1 MAKKSTPKRAKRS
14 LPSSEQLFEQLRRR
28 TKGNADVMDRE
39 IEARCVRELTVL
51 MCDSSGFTRR
61 THDYGV
67 LHFLSVMTRVFD
79 LFEPI
84 IARRRGTVI
93 NRGADNLLAVFEDPA
108 KGVEAAVDMQKV
120 MRRFNEDKTD
130 RDQFQ
135 LCMGLHHG
143 NVLCVSDGIFG
154 DKVNVA
160 AKIGED
166 LASAEE
172 ILVTGEV
179 AKLLPARIKRSY
191 ARSVELG
198 GKNFEL
204 HRVKY

>member
-1 MAKKSTPKRAKRS
+1 MKKKTKTTPKT
-14 LPSSEQLFEQLRRR
+14 LPTAEQLFARLRRR
-28 TKGNADVMDRE
+28 TKANADVLDRE
-39 IEARCVRELTVL
+39 IENQCVHETTVM

-61 THDYGV
+61 THQYGI
-67 LHFLSVMTRVFD
+67 LHFLAVMTDVYDRV
-79 LFEPI
+79 EPVVLKHG
-84 IARRRGTVI
+84 GTVI
-93 NRGADNLLAVFEDPA
+93 SRGADNLLAVFDDA
-108 KGVEAAVDMQKV
+108 VKGVEAAIKMQRLLGK
-120 MRRFNEDKTD
+120 FNEGKTD

-135 LCMGLHHG
+135 LCMGFHHG
-143 NVLCVSDGIFG
+143 NILRLKDGIFG
-154 DKVNVA
+154 DKVNIA
-160 AKIGED
+160 SKIGED

-179 AKLLPARIKRSY
+179 AKLLPARIKRAY

>member
-1 MAKKSTPKRAKRS
+1 MKKKAKTVSRGRPT
-14 LPSSEQLFEQLRRR
+14 SEQLFARLRRR
-28 TKGNADVMDRE
+28 TKANADILDRE
-39 IEARCVRELTVL
+39 IENQCVSETTVM

-61 THDYGV
+61 THEYGI
-67 LHFLSVMTRVFD
+67 LHFLAVMTDVYDRV
-79 LFEPI
+79 EPI
-84 IARRRGTVI
+84 VLKHGGDVI
-93 NRGADNLLAVFEDPA
+93 SRGADNLLAVFNEPA
-108 KGVEAAVDMQKV
+108 KGVDAAIAMQRLLEK
-120 MRRFNEDKTD
+120 FNEGKTD

-135 LCMGLHHG
+135 LCMGFHHG
-143 NVLCVSDGIFG
+143 NILRLKDSIFG
-154 DKVNVA
+154 DKVNIA

>member
-1 MAKKSTPKRAKRS
+1 MKRKPNAAHKT
-14 LPSSEQLFEQLRRR
+14 LPTADQLFERLRGR
-28 TKGNADVMDRE
+28 TKANADVMDRE
-39 IEARCVRELTVL
+39 VEKECVSEVTVM

-61 THDYGV
+61 THEYGI
-67 LHFLSVMTRVFD
+67 LHFLAVMTIVYD
-79 LFEPI
+79 LVEPI
-84 IARRRGTVI
+84 VARKGGTVI
-93 NRGADNLLAVFEDPA
+93 SRGTDNLLAVFDEPS
-108 KGVEAAVDMQKV
+108 KGVEAAIAMQRLLAK
-120 MRRFNEDKTD
+120 FNDGKTD

-135 LCMGLHHG
+135 LCMGFHHG
-143 NVLCVSDGIFG
+143 AILRLKDSIFG
-154 DKVNVA
+154 DKVNIA

-179 AKLLPARIKRSY
+179 AKRLPAKIKRSY

-198 GKNFEL
+198 GKTFEL

>member
-1 MAKKSTPKRAKRS
+1 MKKKSKIASRGRPT
-14 LPSSEQLFEQLRRR
+14 SEQLFARLRRR
-28 TKGNADVMDRE
+28 TKANADVLDRD
-39 IEARCVRELTVL
+39 IENQCVSETTVM

-61 THDYGV
+61 THQYGI
-67 LHFLSVMTRVFD
+67 LHFLAVMTDVYDRV
-79 LFEPI
+79 EPVVLKH
-84 IARRRGTVI
+84 GGDVI
-93 NRGADNLLAVFEDPA
+93 SRGADNLLAVFDEPA
-108 KGVEAAVDMQKV
+108 KGVDAAIAMQRLLAK
-120 MRRFNEDKTD
+120 FNEGKTD

-135 LCMGLHHG
+135 LCMGFHHG
-143 NVLCVSDGIFG
+143 NILRLKDSIFG
-154 DKVNVA
+154 DKVNIA

>member
-1 MAKKSTPKRAKRS
+1 MKKRLKRRS
-14 LPSSEQLFEQLRRR
+14 RPTADQLFERLRGR
-28 TKGNADVMDRE
+28 TKANADAMDGA
-39 IEARCVRELTVL
+39 IEKECVTELTVM

-61 THDYGV
+61 THAYGI
-67 LHFLSVMTRVFD
+67 LHFLAVMTDVHDRV
-79 LFEPI
+79 EPI
-84 IARRRGTVI
+84 VIKHRGTVI
-93 NRGADNLLAVFEDPA
+93 SRGAENLLAVFDEPA
-108 KGVEAAVDMQKV
+108 HGVDAAIAMQ
-120 MRRFNEDKTD
+120 RLLARFNEGKAD

-135 LCMGLHHG
+135 LCMGFHHG
-143 NVLCVSDGIFG
+143 SVLRLKDSIFG
-154 DKVNVA
+154 DKVNIA

-179 AKLLPARIKRSY
+179 AKRLPARIKRAY

>member
-1 MAKKSTPKRAKRS
+1 MKKKAKTAPRG
-14 LPSSEQLFEQLRRR
+14 LPTSEQLFNRLRRR
-28 TKGNADVMDRE
+28 TKANADRLDRE
-39 IEARCVRELTVL
+39 IEDQCVHQTTIM

-61 THDYGV
+61 THQYGI
-67 LHFLSVMTRVFD
+67 LHFLAVMTDVYDRV
-79 LFEPI
+79 EPI
-84 IARRRGTVI
+84 VAKHGGTVI
-93 NRGADNLLAVFEDPA
+93 SRGADNLLAIFDDAV
-108 KGVEAAVDMQKV
+108 KGVDAAIKMQ
-120 MRRFNEDKTD
+120 RLLAEFNEGKTD

-135 LCMGLHHG
+135 LCMGFHHG
-143 NVLCVSDGIFG
+143 SILRLKDGIFG

-172 ILVTGEV
+172 ILVTGDV
-179 AKLLPARIKRSY
+179 AKLLPARIKRAY

>member
-1 MAKKSTPKRAKRS
+1 MKKKPKAAAKH
-14 LPSSEQLFEQLRRR
+14 LPTAEQLFERLRGR
-28 TKGNADVMDRE
+28 TRANADVMDRN
-39 IEARCVRELTVL
+39 IEKECVSEVTIM

-61 THDYGV
+61 THEYGI
-67 LHFLSVMTRVFD
+67 LHFLAVMTIVYD
-79 LFEPI
+79 LVEPI
-84 IARRRGTVI
+84 VARKGGTVI
-93 NRGADNLLAVFEDPA
+93 SRGADNLLAVFEDST
-108 KGVEAAVDMQKV
+108 KGVEAAIDMQRLLAK
-120 MRRFNEDKTD
+120 FNDGKTD

-135 LCMGLHHG
+135 LCMGFHHG
-143 NVLCVSDGIFG
+143 NILRLKDGIFG

-160 AKIGED
+160 SKIGED

-179 AKLLPARIKRSY
+179 AKRLPARIKRSY

>member
-1 MAKKSTPKRAKRS
+1 MKRKKTAPRGP
-14 LPSSEQLFEQLRRR
+14 LPTSEQLFDRLRAR
-28 TKGNADVMDRE
+28 TKANADALDRD
-39 IEARCVRELTVL
+39 IENQCVREVTVM

-61 THDYGV
+61 THEYGI
-67 LHFLSVMTRVFD
+67 LHFLAVMTDVYDRV
-79 LFEPI
+79 EPI
-84 IARRRGTVI
+84 VAKHRGTVI
-93 NRGADNLLAVFEDPA
+93 SRGADNLLAVFDAPTH
-108 KGVEAAVDMQKV
+108 GVDAAIAMQRMLVK
-120 MRRFNEDKTD
+120 FNAGKTD

-135 LCMGLHHG
+135 LCMGFHHG
-143 NVLCVSDGIFG
+143 KILRLKDGIFG
-154 DKVNVA
+154 GKVNIA
-160 AKIGED
+160 SKIGED

-179 AKLLPARIKRSY
+179 AKKLPPRIKRSY

>member
-1 MAKKSTPKRAKRS
+1 MKKKAETP
-14 LPSSEQLFEQLRRR
+14 LPTTEQLFARLRGR
-28 TKGNADVMDRE
+28 TKRNADKMDRE
-39 IEARCVRELTVL
+39 IENRCVSDVTIM

-61 THDYGV
+61 THAYGI
-67 LHFLSVMTRVFD
+67 LHFLAVMTDVYDRV
-79 LFEPI
+79 EPLVVK
-84 IARRRGTVI
+84 RGGTVI
-93 NRGADNLLAVFEDPA
+93 SRGADNLLAVFDDPT
-108 KGVEAAVDMQKV
+108 KGVDAAISMQRLLV
-120 MRRFNEDKTD
+120 EFNKGKTD

-135 LCMGLHHG
+135 LCMGFHLG
-143 NVLCVSDGIFG
+143 KILRLKDGIFG
-154 DKVNVA
+154 GKVNIA

-179 AKLLPARIKRSY
+179 AKRLPARIKRSY

>member
-1 MAKKSTPKRAKRS
+1 MKKKAKAPRS
-14 LPSSEQLFEQLRRR
+14 LPTSEQLFARLRRR
-28 TKGNADVMDRE
+28 TKANADVVDRE
-39 IEARCVRELTVL
+39 IEARCAHQTTVM

-61 THDYGV
+61 THQYGI
-67 LHFLSVMTRVFD
+67 LHFLAVMTSVYDRV
-79 LFEPI
+79 EPI
-84 IARRRGTVI
+84 VAKHGGSVI
-93 NRGADNLLAVFEDPA
+93 SRGADNLLAIFDEPA
-108 KGVEAAVDMQKV
+108 KGVEAAIKMQRLLAKY
-120 MRRFNEDKTD
+120 NEGKAD

-135 LCMGLHHG
+135 LCMGFHHG
-143 NVLCVSDGIFG
+143 GILRLKDGIFG

-160 AKIGED
+160 SKIGED

-198 GKNFEL
+198 GKTFEL